1 MVLSAPLAAP
11 RSWVPRL
18 PEPVVARPRLDA
30 LLAEGRRRQV
40 TLVAAPP
47 GAGKTTLL
55 AGWVRR
61 TYDVPAAWL
70 TVEKSD
76 DLPGRFV
83 RSVVDALGGIGA
95 LAPRDSIGTDG
106 DLSML
111 DDALHELSL
120 AGHRA
125 VLVLDDVHELTS
137 AGSVAAL
144 GRLVERAPQELELLI
159 ASRADPPLRI
169 GRLRVEGRLSEIRNA
184 DLLFTLTEAAELFQA
199 HGLHVTQRDVLA
211 IHERAEGWAAGLR
224 LIAYA
229 IEKGANPRRFALDG
243 GPAEEAVSE
252 YLLTEVLERQDE
264 AVQRFLQRTSIVDEL
279 TPDLAIALC
288 DDVDAGSRLAD
299 LERRGVFLTEVE
311 GEALYRY
318 HALFAALLRARLRHH
333 DPELRRSL
341 HRRAAAWYGSRN
353 MIVAAEHH
361 ARAAEDW
368 PVLGELVMSRWLQTM
383 LAGQD
388 PTHGLVDGL
397 PDEVVLD
404 TAQLSIVASATA
416 AVRGDR
422 DTTERLRKGC
432 PEPGSA
438 WPSDARRVEGEA
450 AMAVADLVP
459 RPGLRP
465 VGGPRRHDRRGRHRR
480 AVGGR
485 FTHPLRVAVSCG
497 DRARRNGPR
506 GSRCHTR
513 LAGRGGSDLDVGHGP
528 GPPRAPA
535 RGRGSTR
542 RRSVP
547 SRDRGGPDHR
557 SEPPARDGDR
567 GARGRHRER
576 ATRPSGPGPHQLAR
590 RRDHFLESAAHGPRG
605 RGRLAGG
612 SGDGHARPVDRGAP
626 PRRARAGLARRPRG
640 RRRDRVAGAGGRRA
654 GIGGAAGPWGARRRR
669 VQLDRGPRRTVVER
683 AARHRAPAHAGG
695 GVNARRH
702 RSFRAGPSRGGG
714 RACRARPHAAPRP
727 IGSGPR
733 SGCTARQSRRPSS
746 GWRERRAHT
755 RLRPWCCSTRPAR
768 CSHRRSSSP

>member
-18 PEPVVARPRLDA
+18 PEPIVARPRLDE
-30 LLAEGRRRQV
+30 LLADGRRRQV

-70 TVEKSD
+70 TVEPSD

-83 RSVVDALGGIGA
+83 RSVLDALGGIGA
-95 LAPRDSIGTDG
+95 LCPRDRSGGDG

-111 DDALHELSL
+111 DDALHELAL

-184 DLLFTLTEAAELFQA
+184 DLLFRLTEAAELFEA
-199 HGLHVTQRDVLA
+199 HGLHLTQRDVLA

-299 LERRGVFLTEVE
+299 LERRGVFLTEVD

-333 DPELRRSL
+333 DPELRRAL
-341 HRRAAAWYGSRN
+341 HRRAADWYGSRN
-353 MIVAAEHH
+353 MVVAAEHH

-383 LAGQD
+383 LSGQD

-397 PDEVVLD
+397 TDEVVLS
-404 TAQLSIVASATA
+404 TPQLSIVASATA

-438 WPSDARRVEGEA
+438 WLSEARRVEG
-450 AMAVADLVP
+450 
-459 RPGLRP
+459 
-465 VGGPRRHDRRGRHRR
+465 
-480 AVGGR
+480 
-485 FTHPLRVAVSCG
+485 
-497 DRARRNGPR
+497 
-506 GSRCHTR
+506 
-513 LAGRGGSDLDVGHGP
+513 
-528 GPPRAPA
+528 
-535 RGRGSTR
+535 
-542 RRSVP
+542 
-547 SRDRGGPDHR
+547 
-557 SEPPARDGDR
+557 
-567 GARGRHRER
+567 
-576 ATRPSGPGPHQLAR
+576 
-590 RRDHFLESAAHGPRG
+590 
-605 RGRLAGG
+605 
-612 SGDGHARPVDRGAP
+612 
-626 PRRARAGLARRPRG
+626 
-640 RRRDRVAGAGGRRA
+640 
-654 GIGGAAGPWGARRRR
+654 
-669 VQLDRGPRRTVVER
+669 
-683 AARHRAPAHAGG
+683 
-695 GVNARRH
+695 
-702 RSFRAGPSRGGG
+702 
-714 RACRARPHAAPRP
+714 
-727 IGSGPR
+727 
-733 SGCTARQSRRPSS
+733 
-746 GWRERRAHT
+746 
-755 RLRPWCCSTRPAR
+755 
-768 CSHRRSSSP
+768 